1 MSNFTNDIRNEFP
14 ALNQK
19 VNSHDLTYLDSAAT
33 ALKPKRVIQ
42 ALNHFY
48 SYDTAN
54 VHRGNHQLSIKAT
67 EQFEA
72 SRETVRQFINAISTD
87 EIIFTRGTT
96 EAINLTAEILSRQIL
111 QTGDEILIS
120 EMEHH
125 SNIVPWQA
133 VAKEK
138 NLILKWLPV
147 TPEGELDYLAAEKLI
162 NHKTRLLA
170 VTNCS
175 NTLGT
180 VNDVERLIDAAKK
193 VNALVLLDV
202 AQSVLF
208 KKIDVQ
214 KLNCDFLAFSGHK
227 LYGPYGI
234 GVLYGKKSLLNELPP
249 YQYGGAM
256 ISEVNWNQSTYLPS
270 PQRFEAGTPN
280 ISGAIGL
287 SQAIHFLKDVGIE
300 NVALHEKKLTDLA
313 LASIKDIPEI
323 KFVGHSPSR
332 VNLFSFVID
341 GVHSS
346 DLGTLL
352 DQQGVAVRT
361 GHHCTMPLLKKFNL
375 SSTVRV
381 SFGVYNNEKDVD
393 NLYRALKKSLE
404 LLK

>member
-1 MSNFTNDIRNEFP
+1 MSDMSSLRKEFP
-14 ALNQK
+14 ALKQK
-19 VNSHDLTYLDSAAT
+19 VNGHELTYLDSAAT
-33 ALKPKRVIQ
+33 ALKPKMVIEAIQ
-42 ALNHFY
+42 HFY
-48 SYDTAN
+48 SFDTAN
-54 VHRGNHQLSIKAT
+54 VHRGNHQLSIRAT
-67 EQFEA
+67 EQYEA
-72 SRETVRQFINAISTD
+72 SREVVRDLIHAESSE

-96 EAINLTAEILSRQIL
+96 EAINLVAQILSKQML
-111 QTGDEILIS
+111 QPGDEILLS

-138 NLILKWLPV
+138 SLKVKWIPV
-147 TPEGELDYLAAEKLI
+147 SPEGELDYAAAEKLLT
-162 NHKTRLLA
+162 NKTKILA
-170 VTNCS
+170 VTHCS

-180 VNDVERLIDAAKK
+180 VNKIEQLITAAKK
-193 VNALVLLDV
+193 VNALVLIDA

-234 GVLYGKKSLLNELPP
+234 GVLYGKKSLLNELSP

-256 ISEVNWNQSTYLPS
+256 ISEVRWDCSTYLPS

-287 SQAIHFLKDVGIE
+287 SHAVKFFNDAGLDNIAKHEKYLTDMTMDQLKDMPG
-300 NVALHEKKLTDLA
+300 
-313 LASIKDIPEI
+313 I

-332 VNLFSFVID
+332 MNLLSFVVD

-375 SSTVRV
+375 TSTVRV

-393 NLYRALKKSLE
+393 NLVRALKKALE